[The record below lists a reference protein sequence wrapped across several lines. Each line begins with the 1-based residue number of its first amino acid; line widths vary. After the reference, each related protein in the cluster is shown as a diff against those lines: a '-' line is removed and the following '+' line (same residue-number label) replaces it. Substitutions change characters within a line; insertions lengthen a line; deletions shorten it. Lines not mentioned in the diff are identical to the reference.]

1 MKKIIQSFCIPVLMF
16 LLKITSLT
24 GMEHSSVQLKS
35 ESDSLIIDLSTS
47 SSSSSS
53 SNDAN
58 IHSHQDSNQSRE
70 SLQDDF
76 GSPENKAP
84 QLLENIVEQLI
95 ADGSKDPQTGRMLCT
110 VFYLREQLIKLFT
123 YEKISSSEELDSERY
138 DNAYL
143 MINTIYLKAIA
154 LLPLEVQQLL
164 EELDQHFELSENS
177 SSFKS
182 FALIQASR
190 HFFARKVYS
199 LLHELENFYTLGLN
213 VLTNK
218 NIVKQM
224 QSTEFVTCLNHI
236 NLSEQFVLFKYSSE
250 NFFSNKLDKYSFL
263 DSKIIIPAF
272 WLQCEAPIQC
282 IFDLDDKVL
291 ESEMSS
297 CQKISGLPDRVV
309 SPEQKVYLHQLSS
322 IMSSAQRL
330 KYLLN
335 ECKQL
340 WTRDK
345 ELWADLDTKSF
356 INDFIDQTSGFKQAY
371 AHVYD
376 SVFEKIHA
384 SRVSNFS
391 FNLSEWAK
399 NWFAYFFINQDKQI
413 QELPFSNKLPQK
425 IFCIENVLSHSF
437 IDQLEILRQAFDRN
451 VFFVNQIIN
460 YHEQQE
466 RLSRFK
472 SGKKSKK
479 KSKSVVMVKSF
490 EQNLHDLIYNHLA
503 QNVTFNDKLDQSLYQ
518 AVIECDDLRCLLLSS
533 GVILGKKYGE
543 NLSCYLRYRLSS
555 LEEEVT
561 EKDLVQL
568 KSTSEKLRIDIG
580 DNGFLRIP
588 DLYTRVVHAY
598 YLERIQDRIKQ
609 LVKSNAFA
617 AEPKKTKKKKKKSS
631 GQKKRSKM
639 RIDKCSQDSQ
649 LPYPDAHDN
658 LDSDIQNDS
667 SIKDSS
673 HSFIQEDSLVIVE
686 SELSTLKE
694 QNDSVLDE
702 TVEKILI
709 GDCQEEFAQSG
720 KWVLVGKKKKCK
732 KLSPYK
738 KFIQS
743 LQESLS
749 ISSDFFYSADEV
761 IHSGYNCAIINQ
773 PPSSFNKQIGV
784 VLYLQEKNQA
794 PHIKHLKSYARIRK
808 ARNHILNKKD
818 NFHDFS
824 YRTEDYLEYGLLVA
838 SIEEAAHNQLCLS
851 LKNFKL
857 PQDCYAILI
866 PGKLLCF
873 NPNSLSAEERERVLD
888 QNQPGEP
895 GVFAGAFVFIF
906 KKHDHTCVHRC
917 FHQAKLVDQEADA

>member
-84 QLLENIVEQLI
+84 QLLENIFEQLI

-224 QSTEFVTCLNHI
+224 QSTEFVKCLNHI

-425 IFCIENVLSHSF
+425 IFCIENVLSHSS

-451 VFFVNQIIN
+451 VFFVNQMIN

-466 RLSRFK
+466 RFSRFQ

-479 KSKSVVMVKSF
+479 KSKSVVMVKPF
-490 EQNLHDLIYNHLA
+490 EQNLHDLFCNHLA

-543 NLSCYLRYRLSS
+543 NLSCSLRYRLSS
-555 LEEEVT
+555 FEEEVM

-568 KSTSEKLRIDIG
+568 KNTSGDLRIDIG
-580 DNGFLRIP
+580 DNDFLRIP
-588 DLYTRVVHAY
+588 DLYTRVVHTY
-598 YLERIQDRIKQ
+598 YLERVQAQINQLKQDLPIELNKR
-609 LVKSNAFA
+609 N
-617 AEPKKTKKKKKKSS
+617 KKKKKKSS
-631 GQKKRSKM
+631 QKKCSKKKA
-639 RIDKCSQDSQ
+639 DKFSQNVTS
-649 LPYPDAHDN
+649 LS
-658 LDSDIQNDS
+658 LDLKDDLQCNVQNDLS
-667 SIKDSS
+667 VEDSL
-673 HSFIQEDSLVIVE
+673 HSFIQEDSLVIVDSE
-686 SELSTLKE
+686 SSARKE
-694 QNDSVLDE
+694 KKDSALHE
-702 TVEKILI
+702 TVEKISI

-773 PPSSFNKQIGV
+773 PPSSFNQQIGV

-794 PHIKHLKSYARIRK
+794 AHIKHLKSYARIRK